1 MQEDDSNEDMEKEG
15 SSADLRGKKIAKD
28 GLEGGSAPTMKV
40 ATVRTMALW
49 LSALL
54 TCPLRGVSWRPV

>member
-40 ATVRTMALW
+40 ATVRTMAL
-49 LSALL
+49 
-54 TCPLRGVSWRPV
+54 